1 MKKIAIVFDGNIVN
15 PKGKVNSI
23 INRIMELKTIAD
35 FDIDVFTVQEYETIL
50 LRLLLRGKRMN
61 RSERI
66 NLGGID
72 MQVIWHKRYFI
83 DWLLSMKFHRKPY
96 RSLGEAKRL
105 SSLFKDYDLII
116 SHSFYCGN
124 IALAAHRLYG
134 VPYVTN
140 WHGSEIH
147 TQPFR
152 NPYQRKLTKVILEHA
167 EMNFFVSKSL
177 GEIATSFAGEIKKD
191 VLYNGVSER
200 FYQYDNDYK
209 KKLRREFDAEGCK
222 VVAFVG
228 NLISIKNP
236 LLLPGIFAKVKSE
249 YGNNVKFWIV
259 GDGVLRRQLEDEIKK
274 AGLEQQTTFWGNQP
288 FDKMPD
294 IMNCIDVLVLPSKN
308 ESFGMVLVEAI
319 ACGANAVGAKV
330 GGIPEIIG
338 EENSFEHSEYFV
350 NQISNRIVTLLN
362 NAVIQT
368 NETFFSW
375 AKTGEKENKLIKKII
390 ENADKRS

>member
-1 MKKIAIVFDGNIVN
+1 MKKVAIVFDGNIVN
-15 PKGKVNSI
+15 PKGKINSI
-23 INRIMELKTIAD
+23 INRIRELKAIAD
-35 FDIDVFTVQEYETIL
+35 FDIDVFTVQEYETTL
-50 LRLLLRGKRMN
+50 LKLLLRGKRMN

-83 DWLLSMKFHRKPY
+83 DWLLSMKFHRKPF
-96 RSLGEAKRL
+96 RSLGETRRIAEH
-105 SSLFKDYDLII
+105 FKAYDLII

-152 NPYQRKLTKVILEHA
+152 NTYQRKLTKVILEHA

-308 ESFGMVLVEAI
+308 ESFGMVLVEAM
-319 ACGANAVGAKV
+319 ACGAYAVGSKV
-330 GGIPEIIG
+330 GGIPEILG
-338 EENSFEHSEYFV
+338 EKNVFIFDSTFV
-350 NQISNRIVTLLN
+350 DKVASNISSYLKGNVSNRSNGSLFKWSLTAQKEYSIIN
-362 NAVIQT
+362 NI
-368 NETFFSW
+368 
-375 AKTGEKENKLIKKII
+375 NKS
-390 ENADKRS
+390 R